1 MRRAFLI
8 GALWLAILSGCG
20 TVGPP
25 IPPEDIGVAAKLE
38 KEKARAKLQT
48 PPPKEPEK
56 EDDQPEDENQQLS
69 LPR

>member
-1 MRRAFLI
+1 MKFAFLV
-8 GALWLAILSGCG
+8 GALWLATLSGCG

-38 KEKARAKLQT
+38 KEKARAKLQ
-48 PPPKEPEK
+48 PPPPEK
-56 EDDQPEDENQQLS
+56 DKDEDRPEDEEQQLS

>member
-1 MRRAFLI
+1 MRRAFLS
-8 GALWLAILSGCG
+8 GALWLTILSGCG

-38 KEKARAKLQT
+38 KEKARAKLQ
-48 PPPKEPEK
+48 PPPEK
-56 EDDQPEDENQQLS
+56 DKDEDRPEDEEQQLS

>member
-1 MRRAFLI
+1 MKFAFLI
-8 GALWLAILSGCG
+8 GVLWLATLSGCG

-25 IPPEDIGVAAKLE
+25 IPPEEIGVSAKLE
-38 KEKARAKLQT
+38 KEKARAKLQP

-56 EDDQPEDENQQLS
+56 EDDRPEDENQQLS

>member
-38 KEKARAKLQT
+38 KEKARAKLQ
-48 PPPKEPEK
+48 PPPEK
-56 EDDQPEDENQQLS
+56 DKDEDRPEDEEQQLS

>member
-1 MRRAFLI
+1 MKFAFLV
-8 GALWLAILSGCG
+8 GAWWLATLWGCG

-38 KEKARAKLQT
+38 RERVRAKQQPAPT
-48 PPPKEPEK
+48 QEPEK
-56 EDDQPEDENQQLS
+56 EEDRPEDENQQLS

>member
-1 MRRAFLI
+1 MRFAFLI
-8 GALWLAILSGCG
+8 GALWLATLSSCG

-38 KEKARAKLQT
+38 RERTRAKQQ
-48 PPPKEPEK
+48 PAPPKEPEK
-56 EDDQPEDENQQLS
+56 EDDRPEDENQQLP